1 MMGIFWKDKID
12 EFDQWNGL
20 EVSVPQTYTSIFSL
34 QSGGKLRFRLTD
46 NKESLFW
53 GCIDPDYYGYMFLRN
68 SKLNSIKDVF
78 IPPITSSDIQKS
90 ILDQQ
95 NKNSRYWAKYFIQAL
110 SKSQRSFLHEGK
122 WMISEADQKGV
133 AQDSISKGLF
143 WYVKDI
149 HQTFQ
154 LETLDEVGWRV
165 KGDTILVPLKD
176 SSQPEEG
183 RLKWWRKQ
191 VKEGICPPIF
201 VWYLNVLDA
210 YVIIDGHMRLEAC
223 LLEDVKPKVLVLHEV
238 SHSIHQIKEEEKNS
252 LIKAVSSL
260 NRNQNIDK
268 KQEVDLV
275 NRLLIRVYDNR
286 PRIYPI
292 TKSLFQSNI
301 EEDWI
306 REVKANANEFN
317 LDLKDVEFMIKNE

>member
-1 MMGIFWKDKID
+1 MMGIFWKDRID

-20 EVSVPQTYTSIFSL
+20 EVSVPQSYTPIFTL

-53 GCIDPDYYGYMFLRN
+53 GCIESDYYGVWFLRN
-68 SKLNSIKDVF
+68 SRINTLKDVF

-95 NKNSRYWAKYFIQAL
+95 NKNSRYWAKYFIEAL
-110 SKSQRSFLHEGK
+110 SKSQRSFLREGK
-122 WMISEADQKGV
+122 WMISEADQKRVDRGT
-133 AQDSISKGLF
+133 ISKELF
-143 WYVKDI
+143 WSVKGLS
-149 HQTFQ
+149 QTFK
-154 LETLDEVGWRV
+154 LETIDVIQWDINSTSVL
-165 KGDTILVPLKD
+165 IPIKD
-176 SSQPEEG
+176 KPQPEEG

-191 VKEGICPPIF
+191 VKEGVCPPIF

-210 YVIIDGHMRLEAC
+210 YVIIDGHCRLQAF
-223 LLEDVKPKVLVLHEV
+223 LDEDVFPKILVLNEV
-238 SHSIHQIKEEEKNS
+238 RLRPYQLDQEVKGNLLSGVDYINKK
-252 LIKAVSSL
+252 
-260 NRNQNIDK
+260 QNIEDGK
-268 KQEVDLV
+268 KVEKM
-275 NRLLIRVYDNR
+275 NKLLIRAYDNR
-286 PRIYPI
+286 PWIYPI

-306 REVKANANEFN
+306 REVKANASEFN